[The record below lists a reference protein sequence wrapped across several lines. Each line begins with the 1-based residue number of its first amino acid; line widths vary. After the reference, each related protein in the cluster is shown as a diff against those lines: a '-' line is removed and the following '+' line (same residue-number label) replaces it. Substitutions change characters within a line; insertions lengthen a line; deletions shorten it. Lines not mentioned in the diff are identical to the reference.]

1 MAEIKFDQF
10 VSGLDEYS
18 VKARVRPALLVALPL
33 FFAALSLFPAG
44 VTGLSTIASLFVW
57 AGASILLSQMGREWG
72 KRKEPGLYADWGGQP
87 SIRMLRHRDAPNK
100 QILLRYHA
108 KLQKLMPDISI
119 PPQEMEKDDPEG
131 ADDVYDACCAFLR
144 ARTRDKKAF
153 PLIFEE
159 NVNYGF
165 RRNLWGMRPLGIVA
179 SLLGIVVIG
188 TVLIVHYISD
198 PPIPRLLWLYGIV
211 DALLLLSWFLVFNKA
226 WVKTAADA
234 YASRLLESCE
244 VLK

>member
-10 VSGLDEYS
+10 VSGLDEYTL
-18 VKARVRPALLVALPL
+18 KARLRPPLLVALPL
-33 FFAALSLFPAG
+33 LFATLSLFPAG
-44 VTGLSTIASLFVW
+44 VGGLSTIVSLLVW

-72 KRKEPGLYADWGGQP
+72 KRKEPSLYAEWSGQP

-100 QILLRYHA
+100 QILQRYHA
-108 KLQKLMPDISI
+108 KLQGLIPDIGI
-119 PPQEMEKDDPEG
+119 PTPEMEKDDPKG
-131 ADDVYDACCAFLR
+131 ADDVYDACCAILR

-165 RRNLWGMRPLGIVA
+165 RRNLWGMRPLGIVT
-179 SLLGIVVIG
+179 SLLGIVTVG
-188 TVLIVHYISD
+188 TVVIMHYISD
-198 PPIPRLLWLYGIV
+198 PPIPRQLWLYGTI
-211 DALLLLSWFLVFNKA
+211 DALLLVSWLLVFNKT

-234 YASRLLESCE
+234 YALRLLESCE
-244 VLK
+244 TL

>member
-18 VKARVRPALLVALPL
+18 VKARLRPALLIALPL
-33 FFAALSLFPAG
+33 LFATLSLFPAG
-44 VTGLSTIASLFVW
+44 ITGLSTIVSLFVW

-87 SIRMLRHRDAPNK
+87 SIRMLRHRDAANK
-100 QILLRYHA
+100 RILARYHA
-108 KLQKLMPDISI
+108 KLERLIPDVRI
-119 PPQEMEKDDPEG
+119 PTAEMEKDDPKG

-144 ARTRDKKAF
+144 AKTRDRKVF

-165 RRNLWGMRPLGIVA
+165 RRNLWGMRPLGIIA
-179 SLLGIVVIG
+179 SLSGIVVIG
-188 TVLIVHYISD
+188 TVVIVHYISD
-198 PPIPRLLWLYGIV
+198 PSIPRLLCLYGII
-211 DALLLLSWFLVFNKA
+211 DALLLLSWLLVFNKA

-234 YASRLLESCE
+234 YASRLLEGCE
-244 VLK
+244 IL